1 MSKKFCITA
10 INRLTGMREIISQP
24 CSRDE
29 ADAIRARLMS
39 TKSEK
44 RPYTQP
50 QTAEYPQ
57 QLNLFTKQLDV

>member
-1 MSKKFCITA
+1 
-10 INRLTGMREIISQP
+10 MREIISQP